1 MRFLK
6 SATSP
11 TLLSTWEQSIS
22 TRVMT
27 YMFVIS
33 LRLFSSIACLWMKAV
48 LPGVKTSSFPR
59 ERKSRTLFFAS
70 WSGALLESLTTS
82 SRWRSTSTPEK
93 KTFGMKMSWSSR
105 LSSKILSIECL
116 VTSSSRASTAFIWSF
131 KIGTRNNKNYRDQ
144 LAQWWKRWK

>member
-11 TLLSTWEQSIS
+11 TLLSTWDQSTS

-27 YMFVIS
+27 FMFVAS
-33 LRLFSSIACLWMKAV
+33 LRLFSSIACLWIKAV
-48 LPGVKTSSFPR
+48 LPGVKTSSSPR
-59 ERKSRTLFFAS
+59 ERRSRTSFFAS

-82 SRWRSTSTPEK
+82 SRWRSTSTPAK
-93 KTFGMKMSWSSR
+93 RTFGMKMSWSSR

-116 VTSSSRASTAFIWSF
+116 VTSSSRASTAFIWLF
-131 KIGTRNNKNYRDQ
+131 KIGTRNSKNYRDQ